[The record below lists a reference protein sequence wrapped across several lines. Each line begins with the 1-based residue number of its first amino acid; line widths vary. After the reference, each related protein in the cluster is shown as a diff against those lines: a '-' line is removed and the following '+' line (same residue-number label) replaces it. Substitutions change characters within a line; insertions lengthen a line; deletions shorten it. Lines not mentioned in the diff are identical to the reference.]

1 MEKNQIIGLTL
12 MFALIIGYSA
22 LFPTPDTKPEP
33 PKAAQ
38 NQAKVA
44 TAPAAQPT
52 LDSVAAKNIYGDFAA
67 AATGQ
72 AQDVVIEND
81 NLKVTFS
88 TQGGKIKE
96 VLLKKYKTY
105 DQKPLYLV
113 TEKGNKTE
121 VVLPT
126 NKGKIDISNLFFST
140 DAKSQVVAAKD
151 SAQITFKLALSPTQ
165 SVTQTYTL
173 KGNGY
178 MIDYDLNLTGI
189 ATPGNDPV
197 TFNWQNQMG
206 QFENDLNENRKS
218 AVINLWQDN
227 DLSDTG
233 LNAVADSETQA
244 DAPVQW
250 FTFKHKYFLAGFI
263 AKHTGFANGKF
274 SLQVPTDSSAVKTA
288 QAQVSLPM
296 GDIKAGKGQYAYY
309 FGPNDYQLLKEIP
322 VEGFDRNVYLGYA
335 FVKPLNKYFF
345 VPLFTFFE
353 KYIGNYGILIICLVL
368 FVKILLTPL
377 VYKSYISMAKMRVL
391 APELEEIKKK
401 VGDDAAAQ
409 QQEQMKLYQE
419 VGVSPLSGCVP
430 VLATMPVLM
439 SLFFLFPNL
448 IELRQKSFLWSH
460 DLATYDSIVNL
471 PFTVPFYGSHVSLF
485 TLLMTVSQVVYAW
498 YNNQITPAQP
508 NSPVNMKALG
518 YVMPVVFMFVMN
530 TFAAGL
536 SWYYFVSNVVTV
548 LQQQIIRKFVDETKI
563 RKILDETRVKIAS
576 GEKKKSKFSDL
587 LDRSMKAAEEA
598 KKKTE
603 DTKQQLEVKKKTKK

>member
-1 MEKNQIIGLTL
+1 
-12 MFALIIGYSA
+12 MFALIIGYSV
-22 LFPTPDTKPEP
+22 LFPAPEKQPEP
-33 PKAAQ
+33 AKVAQ
-38 NQAKVA
+38 NQTKTA
-44 TAPAAQPT
+44 TPAAAAKPV
-52 LDSVAAKNIYGDFAA
+52 LDSLAAKAVYGDFAA

-72 AQDVVIEND
+72 AQDVVVEND
-81 NLKVTFS
+81 NMKVTFS

-105 DQKPLYLV
+105 DQKPLYLI

-121 VVLPT
+121 MILPT
-126 NKGKIDISNLFFST
+126 NKGKVDISGLFFST
-140 DAKSQVVAAKD
+140 DAKSQVVAGKD
-151 SAQITFKLALSPTQ
+151 SAQITFKLPLSATQ
-165 SVTQTYTL
+165 FVAQTYTIKADSYL
-173 KGNGY
+173 
-178 MIDYDLNLTGI
+178 IDYDLQLTGV
-189 ATPGNDPV
+189 ATAGNDPV
-197 TFNWQNQMG
+197 TFVWQNQMG

-218 AVINLWQDN
+218 AVINIWQDN

-233 LNAVADSETQA
+233 LNAVASSETKA

-250 FTFKHKYFLAGFI
+250 FTFKHKYFLAGFV
-263 AKHTGFANGKF
+263 AKNTGFGNGDF
-274 SLQVPTDSSAVKTA
+274 SLTVPNDSSVVKTA
-288 QAQVSLPM
+288 QAQVTLPIA
-296 GDIKAGKGQYAYY
+296 DIKAGKGQYAFY

-322 VEGFDRNVYLGYA
+322 IEGFDRNVYLGYA

-353 KYIGNYGILIICLVL
+353 KYISNYGILIICLVL
-368 FVKILLTPL
+368 FVKFLLTPL

-391 APELEEIKKK
+391 APEMEEIRKK

-471 PFTVPFYGSHVSLF
+471 PFTIPFYGSHVSLF

-563 RKILDETRVKIAS
+563 RKILDDTRVKIAS

-603 DTKQQLEVKKKTKK
+603 LTKQELDAQKKNKK